1 MNTSNDGKVIAGNA
15 IAKPGEI
22 FAIPETAPR
31 PSAEEADPR
40 HACRTGRDC
49 NLVLVVAGPAFL
61 LLPDRNDRSDA
72 PIVVFLFM
80 AFGDPLSGRIRLRD

>member
-22 FAIPETAPR
+22 FEIPETAPS
-31 PSAEEADPR
+31 PSTEDAESR

-61 LLPDRNDRSDA
+61 LLLDRNDRTDA

-80 AFGDPLSGRIRLRD
+80 AFGDPLPGRIWLLG